1 MRIRWSDEARAE
13 LLSIVQTI
21 AQTQPAAARKIRDQL
36 RDAVHGLGTHPHIGR
51 VVPELEN
58 PMIRERVVQSYRIM
72 YLVRN
77 QEILIVTVVHGR
89 QVAGSDSSEP

>member
-21 AQTQPAAARKIRDQL
+21 ARTQPAAARKIRDHL
-36 RDAVHGLGTHPHIGR
+36 RDAGHGLRAHPQLGR

-77 QEILIVTVVHGR
+77 QEILIVTIVHGR
-89 QVAGSDSSEP
+89 QVAGAGGTD